1 MLLAMQTP
9 IRSHRDLRIYQAAFA
24 LQQEI
29 FKTTRP
35 FPPEE
40 RYSLTDQIRRS
51 SRSIGA
57 NLAEA
62 WTKRRFSAHFLSKLT
77 DVDGEANETWHWL
90 ETACACGYLDDNQV
104 SQLLAQLESIC
115 RMLGRMMQEADAF
128 VPPRAGK
135 AATS

>member
-1 MLLAMQTP
+1 MFHGMETS
-9 IRSHRDLRIYQAAFA
+9 IRSYRDLRIYQAAFV

-29 FKTTRP
+29 FKVTRT

-62 WTKRRFSAHFLSKLT
+62 WAKRRFSAHFLSKLT
-77 DVDGEANETWHWL
+77 DVDGEASETWHWL
-90 ETACACGYLDDNQV
+90 ETARACDYLGDKEA
-104 SQLLAQLESIC
+104 SELLGQLDSIC
-115 RMLGRMMQEADAF
+115 RMLGRMLQQVDAF
-128 VPPRAGK
+128 VPPRGGK
-135 AATS
+135 LSAP